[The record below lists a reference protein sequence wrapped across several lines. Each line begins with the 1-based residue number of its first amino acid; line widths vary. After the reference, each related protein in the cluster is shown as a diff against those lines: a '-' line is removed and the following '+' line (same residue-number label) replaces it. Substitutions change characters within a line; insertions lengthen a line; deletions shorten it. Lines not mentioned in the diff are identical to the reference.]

1 MLLDFIEGKK
11 NISNNKDIYIL
22 DIVQILVGILL
33 FLEDIDILF
42 YVLNLLKKIIMWQ
55 SKIIIY

>member
-1 MLLDFIEGKK
+1 MLLDFIVGKK

-55 SKIIIY
+55 SKIIVY